1 MVTDQNHSSDISS
14 EQEVIRRTEKIARL
28 LEAYKQNAEAYSALS
43 SIREAL
49 KKQFEDCHPQY
60 NTLEKRV
67 KRLEKDIRS
76 LKIELGDLDECVDR
90 ETVVDLIHKIVPILI
105 NEKSKGSAY
114 SSKSSEDSDSVE
126 IIERSHGE
134 ANLEWTK
141 RKEFLF
147 GRIVQGNYTVK
158 EYYSKLKECNSSND
172 YPEWLLKNLF
182 LRGLSPENAF
192 KVLLDGLEVLTFD
205 EIVERL
211 SPEQ

>member
-76 LKIELGDLDECVDR
+76 LKIELEDLDECVDS
-90 ETVVDLIHKIVPILI
+90 ETVIDLIHEIVPSLI
-105 NEKSKGSAY
+105 NEKSKGFAY
-114 SSKSSEDSDSVE
+114 SSESSEESDSDDTHV
-126 IIERSHGE
+126 IR
-134 ANLEWTK
+134 K
-141 RKEFLF
+141 RKDIPHAFVPMVKQGRSIRPRKVKQVIFLK
-147 GRIVQGNYTVK
+147 R
-158 EYYSKLKECNSSND
+158 
-172 YPEWLLKNLF
+172 
-182 LRGLSPENAF
+182 
-192 KVLLDGLEVLTFD
+192 
-205 EIVERL
+205 
-211 SPEQ
+211 